1 MEEGA
6 EWVTAPSNTQRLT
19 EELQVERQMK
29 EMLQISTFELRSTV
43 AELEKRLNSIE
54 DEGNEW
60 KTRYETQVE
69 LNKQLERQIRIVQE
83 KSEQIRGDPTDRL
96 ASIRS
101 FDHMPIGALN
111 QFFKHLEEEKISLE
125 NQLKEFE
132 HRIQQET
139 KAYYKVNDER
149 RIYVTEIAQTTAAQE
164 AGKKQQIDPANATR
178 EKQVL
183 NGLYTAANQKKGTK
197 KKEPVKKST
206 KDNHLPKIKH

>member
-54 DEGNEW
+54 DE
-60 KTRYETQVE
+60 
-69 LNKQLERQIRIVQE
+69 
-83 KSEQIRGDPTDRL
+83 DRL